1 MPRFGPF
8 EVDFTTSELR
18 KSGTRVRIQE
28 QPLRILETLLATPG
42 EIVTREELRDRLWP
56 SGTFVDFDGSLNAAV
71 GKLRQSLNDSA
82 DRPRYVETVA
92 RKGYRF
98 IGSVT
103 EPDSAVRPHVPEA
116 EPPRSQPVSQP
127 AFSAGPRT
135 WRWVTGA
142 VVAISLALL
151 WAARI

>member
-1 MPRFGPF
+1 MVRFGPF

-28 QPLRILETLLATPG
+28 QPLRILQTLVARRG

-56 SGTFVDFDGSLNAAV
+56 SDTFVDFDGSLNAAI
-71 GKLRQSLNDSA
+71 GKLRQSLSDSA

-98 IGSVT
+98 IALVT
-103 EPDSAVRPHVPEA
+103 ES
-116 EPPRSQPVSQP
+116 EPPLP
-127 AFSAGPRT
+127 
-135 WRWVTGA
+135 
-142 VVAISLALL
+142 
-151 WAARI
+151 